1 MWLHPLPLLP
11 FSACPPPAPH
21 LHPSPQIEALDMC
34 ERAYVHVDWAK
45 RDYFEHKV
53 GSCRFMSGEISWKL
67 TMADMICGQQ

>member
-1 MWLHPLPLLP
+1 
-11 FSACPPPAPH
+11 
-21 LHPSPQIEALDMC
+21 MC

-67 TMADMICGQQ
+67 TKPNMICGQQ